1 MQALT
6 QTFHDFAGGDSLQR
20 SSCGVPQLTRSEV
33 MNPSDSEK
41 SNEALLQ
48 EIKMLR
54 EQVAVLESALP
65 KPSSAGGVAQS
76 DDPSYLLVDGIDEYG
91 IFMLDSNGLVTT
103 WNRGAQRLLGY
114 TAEEILGRHF
124 SCFYT
129 EADVAAGLPAAELRQ
144 ARADGRHGGDLWH
157 VRKGDSRFLANVVM
171 TALRDA
177 NQNINGFACVLRDIT
192 EQELAKH
199 EIAQLHADLERR
211 VADRTAELTAINE
224 ELAAFSY
231 SVSHDLRAPLRA
243 IDGFSQ
249 AVLEDYGLV
258 LDSAGAGYLRR
269 IRAEAQRMGELI
281 DSLLDLSRI
290 TRAELNHQHVNL
302 SELAEQI
309 SQRLQQSAPQRRGEF
324 VIAPNLWARGDE
336 RLLEIALENLLENAW
351 KFTGLRDTARI
362 EFGVE
367 QCADGQAVWYV
378 KDNGVGFDMAYAGE
392 LFGAFQRLHSE
403 EEFPGTGIGLATVQ
417 RIIHRHGGRTW
428 AEAAPDQGATFFF
441 TL

>member
-1 MQALT
+1 
-6 QTFHDFAGGDSLQR
+6 
-20 SSCGVPQLTRSEV
+20 
-33 MNPSDSEK
+33 
-41 SNEALLQ
+41 
-48 EIKMLR
+48 MLR
-54 EQVAVLESALP
+54 ERVAVQELSQTLP
-65 KPSSAGGVAQS
+65 SHSGASGWS
-76 DDPSYLLVDGIDEYG
+76 DTLFCSLVDGVEEYA
-91 IFMLDSNGLVTT
+91 IFMLDPSGFVTT

-114 TAEEILGRHF
+114 TAEEVLGQHF
-124 SCFYT
+124 SGFNT
-129 EADVAAGLPAAELRQ
+129 DADLKAGVPGEALRV
-144 ARADGRHGGDLWH
+144 ARAGGKHSGDVWQ
-157 VRKGDSRFLANVVM
+157 VRKGGSRFLANLVM
-171 TALRDA
+171 TALRDSDCE
-177 NQNINGFACVLRDIT
+177 IFGFACVLRDIT

-290 TRAELNHQHVNL
+290 TRAELNHQQVNL
-302 SELAEQI
+302 SELAVQI

-324 VIAPNLWARGDE
+324 VIAPNLWARGDQ

-351 KFTGLRDTARI
+351 KFTGLRGTARI

-367 QCADGQAVWYV
+367 QSAERQAVWYV

-392 LFGAFQRLHSE
+392 LFGAFQRLHAE

>member
-1 MQALT
+1 MTTA
-6 QTFHDFAGGDSLQR
+6 DD
-20 SSCGVPQLTRSEV
+20 
-33 MNPSDSEK
+33 EK
-41 SNEALLQ
+41 SKEALLR
-48 EIKMLR
+48 EIKGLR
-54 EQVAVLESALP
+54 ERVAVLESAQP
-65 KPSSAGGVAQS
+65 EQSRAGAAGWI
-76 DDPSYLLVDGIDEYG
+76 DDLFHSLVDGVEEYA
-91 IFMLDSNGLVTT
+91 IFMLDPGGFVTT

-114 TAEEILGRHF
+114 SADEILGRHF

-129 EADVAAGLPAAELRQ
+129 DSDVAASLPAEDLKLASAE
-144 ARADGRHGGDLWH
+144 GKHTGNLWR
-157 VRKGDSRFLANVVM
+157 VRKGGTRFLANFVM
-171 TALRDA
+171 TALRDSE
-177 NQNINGFACVLRDIT
+177 NNLYGFARVLRDVT
-192 EQELAKH
+192 EQERAKD

-211 VADRTAELTAINE
+211 VSERTAELTATNE

-249 AVLEDYGLV
+249 AVLEDYGQS

-290 TRAELNHQHVNL
+290 TRAELNRQNVNL
-302 SELAEQI
+302 SEIAQQV
-309 SQRLQQSAPQRRGEF
+309 SQRLQQSDPHRQAEF
-324 VIAPNLWARGDE
+324 VIFDGPLACGDE
-336 RLLEIALENLLENAW
+336 RLLRIAIENMLENAW
-351 KFTGLRDTARI
+351 KFTSLRGTARI
-362 EFGVE
+362 EFGVDV
-367 QCADGQAVWYV
+367 CADHQPVWYV

-403 EEFPGTGIGLATVQ
+403 AEFPGTGIGLATVQ
-417 RIIHRHGGRTW
+417 RIVQRHGGRAW